1 MFEAVKTRSSFA
13 LRTKA
18 FSTVDSLLPAQL
30 QPFVV
35 GPQYE
40 NRLLDHLQV
49 QAIDAPSLEYIRHTS
64 TTGAPAIVAEGDVK
78 PELVFNTD
86 KVVATP
92 EKIAAHT
99 AVSWESLQDWD
110 VFVNYLTNE
119 LTGQV
124 VNVENAEFLAGDGT
138 TGHLTGFLSPS
149 GILTHAVT
157 TETSLDA
164 VEESIAALRV
174 GAALAEANL
183 LVLHSNTWSAMR
195 RTKDSQN
202 RYLVTP
208 DPTAEAVNQL

>member
-1 MFEAVKTRSSFA
+1 M
-13 LRTKA
+13 
-18 FSTVDSLLPAQL
+18 
-30 QPFVV
+30 
-35 GPQYE
+35 
-40 NRLLDHLQV
+40 

-119 LTGQV
+119 LTRQV
-124 VNVENAEFLAGDGT
+124 VNVENAELLAGDGT
-138 TGHLTGFLSPS
+138 TGHLTGFLSTS

-183 LVLHSNTWSAMR
+183 SVLHSNTWSAMR